1 MSSSFAIAIRLT
13 IMLSFLPATLSKTTS
28 DVSITMGGAAKIPCP
43 FDEGAVRNIYWY
55 YLDASGPRMILS
67 LVKYVEEIDE
77 AYTDRAGLDKDN
89 STLILQ
95 EVTIDDEGTYR
106 CDVDRLEQ
114 PTLINI
120 TITLSVFV
128 LSPGTPPVIRQC
140 LQEQPDS
147 SPCTLTSQGPT
158 NLTCQ
163 LTNVY
168 PATNLSLGWY
178 LDDRGPLGAPLSETK
193 EDGSIELETNVVAS
207 ETGEWLCKA
216 SYLSADGIEETSAS
230 ISLTILDKSD
240 TGSPVDPVK
249 IVVPIVVALAVIVV
263 IVIIAI
269 VRRRKNRR
277 LKAKGQYGEITTAE
291 KVELGDKV
299 YGSIDDEIL
308 ANIAEE
314 VTDESDLSK
323 LGRHLGIRQFK
334 LNQIIKENEQ
344 AKDVFPATS
353 MLFTWKEKT
362 PAAKQVPKM
371 VKALEQSD
379 MENLI
384 TEHFPNEAGVTDK
397 KLSELADDIQDV
409 EAIEQLGIN
418 FGFRQFKVNQYLN
431 MNKDRGDRSGTL
443 AMLLEWRKKTPRT
456 AQIRDLVDALK
467 NAGVDGSFNNN

>member
-43 FDEGAVRNIYWY
+43 FDEGALRNIYWY

-128 LSPGTPPVIRQC
+128 LSPGTPPVIKQC

-147 SPCTLTSQGPT
+147 SPCTLTSEGPT

-168 PATNLSLGWY
+168 PVTNLSLGWY
-178 LDDRGPLGAPLSETK
+178 QDGRGPLEAPFSMSETK
-193 EDGSIELETNVVAS
+193 EDGSFDLETNVVAF
-207 ETGEWLCKA
+207 ETGKWLCNA
-216 SYLSADGIEETSAS
+216 SYLSAYGIEETSAS
-230 ISLTILDKSD
+230 ILLTILDKND
-240 TGSPVDPVK
+240 T
-249 IVVPIVVALAVIVV
+249 
-263 IVIIAI
+263 
-269 VRRRKNRR
+269 
-277 LKAKGQYGEITTAE
+277 
-291 KVELGDKV
+291 
-299 YGSIDDEIL
+299 GSIDDEIL

-397 KLSELADDIQDV
+397 KLFELADSIQDE

-431 MNKDRGDRSGTL
+431 MNKDRGDRSGTS